1 MRVAVFFGYFVFVLL
16 PSLVLAAPGQS
27 IIDAARKEKK
37 VVWWAIMSPPEAKGM
52 IDRFNRLYPFIEI
65 EHWRGGPTALTER
78 VWSDYHSKRHS
89 WDVLYGADAAQ
100 PEFITT
106 GVLRKWSVPGLD
118 AVHKSAKDPNGYWV
132 TLGGSVSVAAAYN
145 TRLVSSKEAPKSWED
160 LLNPKW
166 KGRIAINAERIDAY
180 VVLTQPGGWG
190 KEKVRS
196 YVRSLAANKPQIIK
210 GRVPMM
216 SLLAAGEFP
225 IATGDVVL
233 HRMNQLIKKGAPL
246 DWTRTSPVL
255 FTGGSI
261 VVNKNAPHPNA
272 LQVWLDWL
280 FSPDGTQALED
291 VTTKGSPYPGS
302 GSSQSIAVKGLEY
315 IGEDARYVNDNRE
328 FHNELQKTL
337 GIR

>member
-1 MRVAVFFGYFVFVLL
+1 MRIAVIVLCIVFSFLKCVAVGAPPPAVIE
-16 PSLVLAAPGQS
+16 AAK
-27 IIDAARKEKK
+27 KEKK

-78 VWSDYHSKRHS
+78 VWSDFHSGRHS
-89 WDVLYGADAAQ
+89 WDLLYGADEAQ
-100 PEFITT
+100 PDLIKS
-106 GVLRKWSVPGLD
+106 GALNKWSVPGLD
-118 AVHKSAKDPNGYWV
+118 ALHKSAKDPNGYWV
-132 TLGGSVSVAAAYN
+132 TLGGSVTVAAAYN
-145 TRLVSSKEAPKSWED
+145 TNLVSAREAPKSWED

-166 KGRIAINAERIDAY
+166 KGRIAINAERIDSY
-180 VVLTQPGGWG
+180 LILTQPGGWG
-190 KEKVRS
+190 KEKVKS
-196 YVRSLAANKPQIIK
+196 YITRLAANKPQIIK

-246 DWTRTSPVL
+246 DWMRAGPVL

-261 VVNKNAPHPNA
+261 VMNKKAPHPNA
-272 LQVWLDWL
+272 SSVWLDWL
-280 FSPDGTQALED
+280 FSPDGVKALEE
-291 VTTKGSPYPGS
+291 VTTKGSPFPGS
-302 GSSQSIAVKGLEY
+302 GSYQSEAVKGLEY
-315 IGEDARYVNDNRE
+315 IREDEKYINENKE
-328 FHNELQKTL
+328 FQKELQRIL